1 MLKLSPP
8 LPVSRELTDAGA
20 PPFLTLRLDPCPS
33 GLLARLRRVRH
44 DPQSC
49 TVIRQVTPSS
59 ALMRGRK
66 S

>member
-1 MLKLSPP
+1 LLVTS
-8 LPVSRELTDAGA
+8 ELIDAGA
-20 PPFLTLRLDPCPS
+20 SSFLTPRLDPCSPR
-33 GLLARLRRVRH
+33 GLLAPPHRARH

>member
-1 MLKLSPP
+1 MLPW
-8 LPVSRELTDAGA
+8 
-20 PPFLTLRLDPCPS
+20 
-33 GLLARLRRVRH
+33 GLLAPPHQARH

-49 TVIRQVTPSS
+49 AVIRQVVPFL